1 MNSYTEEQVYRVLEA
16 IGLDVEAEAG
26 DDVLVYCPYHNNYRT
41 PAGEVSKHKGTFYC
55 FSCGAAANLEK
66 LVMKVSGRTYFEAL
80 RLIKSKEVKTSISDD
95 IDATLLRK
103 PDFVP
108 FDQELVVRLHNN
120 LLDYPEAARYFK
132 SRNITVYSLD
142 YFDLGYSAKNQMVT
156 VPVHSPDGMLI
167 GFVARSID
175 GKVFKNSPRLPKS
188 KTLFNL
194 HRVKSEPYV
203 FVVESSFDAI
213 RLDQEGIPAVATL
226 GAGVSVR
233 QAKLLDQHF
242 NIVYSVPDQDTA
254 GREMDDKLKK
264 ALGSKLSSIL
274 LPTGAKDV
282 GDLTDEQIKKL
293 KHHVADPLLGVL

>member
-108 FDQELVVRLHNN
+108 FDEVLVARLNQN
-120 LLDYPEAARYFK
+120 ALASPRAMNYFTYRHIDRSVK
-132 SRNITVYSLD
+132 KFS
-142 YFDLGYSAKNQMVT
+142 LGYSEKQDMVT
-156 VPVHSPDGMLI
+156 VPVHSPDGMLL
-167 GFVARSID
+167 GFVGRGVD
-175 GKVFKNSPRLPKS
+175 VKEFKNSPGLPKS

-233 QAKLLDQHF
+233 QAKLLDQYF
-242 NIVYSVPDQDTA
+242 NVVYSVPDQDTA

-264 ALGSKLSSIL
+264 ALGGKLSSIL